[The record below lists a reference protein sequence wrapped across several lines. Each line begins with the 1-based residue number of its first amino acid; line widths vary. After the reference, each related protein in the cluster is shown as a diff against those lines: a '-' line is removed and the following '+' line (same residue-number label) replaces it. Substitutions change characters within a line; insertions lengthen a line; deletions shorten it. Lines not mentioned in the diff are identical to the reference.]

1 MAVDGHLNFDTSLES
16 LGFEQGLKNIERK
29 SQETADAVQA
39 DLTESLNDLNVET
52 VSGRINA
59 IANDV
64 ERSASSRAAGIAA
77 IYREQGL
84 DQKSAMMQAWKE
96 IERETKGSNSNIA
109 KDTKATAKNV
119 RGWWNTTWADIS
131 DDANHCALKLQNGI
145 GTMKKMLGELA
156 TAVGLAYSVKALADF
171 GRQSVELASDM
182 QEVQNV
188 VDTAFGAMAYKMEDF
203 AESSITQYG
212 ISNLAAKQTGSTFA
226 AMASGMQLP
235 LDAAS
240 DMAIALTGLS
250 ADMAS
255 FYNVSQ
261 DVASTALKSVFTGET
276 ETLKQFGIV
285 MTEANLNAFAM
296 SQGIGKTVR
305 EMTEAEKVMLRYQ
318 YVMQATAL
326 AQGDFAKTSGGWANQ
341 MRIMS
346 EQWKEFSTIV
356 GNVILNVALPA
367 VRHLNDALGKLV
379 THANNAYNALAEFM
393 GWEQTQTVTAGI
405 VTEISTAVTEQNAL
419 TNAIEETTKAQE
431 NSLAGF
437 DKINKLSGS
446 AQISETASPSVPATV
461 TPSVNTAPAQEA
473 VQKTAKETQTIFAEL
488 VPEVDFTPLLGS
500 LERLKDAAAPIVGHI
515 GGGLRWCYDNV
526 LVPLGTWVIEDALPV
541 SLDVFSGALDVLDAS
556 IEALKPYGQWL
567 WDSFIS
573 PLAEWSG
580 DIITTGL
587 EKLSDVLHDVADWIR
602 RNPDA
607 AVRIGA
613 VTLAVTGLYAAINR
627 GAITAG
633 LAKLGGFL
641 KTLGALNVT
650 VGVIVA
656 GVIAWGYAITELS
669 NNWEDICDVFEESGG
684 AFGFISGWL
693 EYVRED
699 VEEFFKMGDFG
710 AAWYD
715 FWESAGETLYD
726 FINGWIDFFDGFG
739 QGIYIGT
746 QAIVGYFRN
755 GWTNIKRVFSGSGTW
770 AEGRMN
776 SIKSAFSNAP
786 GWFSTKFA
794 QAYSNVKG
802 AFSGTGAWFEDLNS
816 QIEGAFSTVDS
827 YLGTKFGD
835 GWTNIKEKFS
845 GAKSHFETVWNDMKT
860 AFANGDVG
868 GWFREQFQAGWDS
881 ITSVFDG
888 MGGYWQ
894 GIWDGISSGA
904 RDWVNSLLDKLDA
917 LGYHIETLL
926 NGLVDGFN
934 SVLSF
939 NIPEHVPIVGG
950 TSFGLNMAYV
960 DIPPIPRLAT
970 GTVVPANYGEFL
982 AVLGDNRRET
992 EVVSPLST
1000 IERALENVMN
1010 RRKPQQQGGDIHL
1023 NVTLDGK
1030 TVYKTV
1036 IRKNNESIRM
1046 TGKNP
1051 LNPSSK
1057 GVAT

>member
-1 MAVDGHLNFDTSLES
+1 MAVDGHLNFDTLIDTD
-16 LGFEQGLKNIERK
+16 GFTK
-29 SQETADAVQA
+29 
-39 DLTESLNDLNVET
+39 
-52 VSGRINA
+52 
-59 IANDV
+59 
-64 ERSASSRAAGIAA
+64 
-77 IYREQGL
+77 GL
-84 DQKSAMMQAWKE
+84 DS
-96 IERETKGSNSNIA
+96 
-109 KDTKATAKNV
+109 
-119 RGWWNTTWADIS
+119 
-131 DDANHCALKLQNGI
+131 
-145 GTMKKMLGELA
+145 MKKMLGELA
-156 TAVGLAYSVKALADF
+156 AAVGLAYSAKALVDF
-171 GRQSVELASDM
+171 GRQSVKLASDM

-212 ISNLAAKQTGSTFA
+212 ISKLAAKQTGSTFA

-296 SQGIGKTVR
+296 SQGINKTVR

-341 MRIMS
+341 MRILS

-367 VRHLNDALGKLV
+367 VRHLNDALSKLI
-379 THANNAYNALAEFM
+379 THANNAYHALAEFM
-393 GWEQTQTVTAGI
+393 GWGGESPLTIASQYGDAAKVSIA
-405 VTEISTAVTEQNAL
+405 EAADEQNAL
-419 TNAIEETTKAQE
+419 TDAIEATAKAQE

-446 AQISETASPSVPATV
+446 AQVSAPETVSSTDPVTV
-461 TPSVNTAPAQEA
+461 APSVNTAPAQEA
-473 VQKTAKETQTIFAEL
+473 VQKAAEETQTIFAEL
-488 VPEVDFTPLLGS
+488 VPEVDFKPLLGS
-500 LERLKDAAAPIVGHI
+500 LEELKTYTLPIVGHI
-515 GGGLRWCYDNV
+515 GDAFGWCYENV
-526 LVPLGTWVIEDALPV
+526 LVPLAQWTIEEALPA
-541 SLDVFSGALDVLDAS
+541 SIGVFSGALDVLDAS
-556 IEALKPYGQWL
+556 IEALKPYVAWL
-567 WDSFIS
+567 WDEFIS

-602 RNPDA
+602 ENPDA

-613 VTLAVTGLYAAINR
+613 VALAVTGLYAAINR

-650 VGVIVA
+650 LGVVIA
-656 GVIAWGYAITELS
+656 GVIAWGYTITELS
-669 NNWEDICDVFEESGG
+669 KNWEDICDVFEESGG

-699 VEEFFKMGDFG
+699 VEEFFGGFG
-710 AAWYD
+710 AFGEKWYD
-715 FWESAGETLYD
+715 LWEGTGETLYD
-726 FINGWIDFFDGFG
+726 QAQANGSLFGAMLENFLSMSAGFG
-739 QGIYIGT
+739 VQWL
-746 QAIVGYFRN
+746 ADLANDFAE
-755 GWTNIKRVFSGSGTW
+755 GWREMEEFGGKLYDGVESVKSWFADGWRKIKQVFAGAGTW

-786 GWFSTKFA
+786 SWFSTKFT
-794 QAYSNVKG
+794 QAYSNVRD
-802 AFSGTGAWFEDLNS
+802 AFSGTGTWFEDLNS

-860 AFANGDVG
+860 AFANGDIG
-868 GWFREQFQAGWDS
+868 GWFREQFQAGYDN

-894 GIWDGISSGA
+894 DIWDGIGSGA

-917 LGYHIETLL
+917 LGYAVEELL
-926 NGLVDGFN
+926 NNTVDALN
-934 SVLSF
+934 STLSF
-939 NIPEHVPIVGG
+939 SIPDNIPSRYAGM
-950 TSFGLNMAYV
+950 SFGLNLSHV

-1010 RRKPQQQGGDIHL
+1010 RRKPPQQGGDIHL
-1023 NVTLDGK
+1023 NVKLDGK

-1051 LNPSSK
+1051 LNP
-1057 GVAT
+1057 